1 MASVSSRPERKLD
14 AIVTPRAAMM
24 TARMT
29 FYVFLSFN
37 AGNPFTTFIV
47 SMLTVMM
54 LLSRFRMYFG
64 SSCSR
69 AQPSFDCGRRA
80 VGGVGRCYACRLA
93 HGNCSFATPSLP
105 AAHVAVV
112 AAARGVPS
120 PQRQRHAPPTLRGP
134 MPPALCLQVRTLFLP
149 AQVLCAV
156 AQTLCSMEQALFGPA
171 QALCRHEQT
180 VFEPAQSLFLS
191 AQVLCVPIPSRSIA
205 AQ

>member
-1 MASVSSRPERKLD
+1 M
-14 AIVTPRAAMM
+14 
-24 TARMT
+24 
-29 FYVFLSFN
+29 
-37 AGNPFTTFIV
+37 G
-47 SMLTVMM
+47 VM
-54 LLSRFRMYFG
+54 
-64 SSCSR
+64 
-69 AQPSFDCGRRA
+69 
-80 VGGVGRCYACRLA
+80 GRCYACRLA
-93 HGNCSFATPSLP
+93 HGNYSFAMPSVP

-171 QALCRHEQT
+171 QTLCRQEQT

-191 AQVLCVPIPSRSIA
+191 AQVLCVVEQTLCAP
-205 AQ
+205 AQALCAVEQVLRQPATDHAPPGALPFYFGVQVEWHGCSKIQTLSS